1 MLESS
6 LLLELQKSQMVK
18 IFKSLCHER
27 LTNFY
32 GLPNLSAENAF

>member
-27 LTNFY
+27 LANFY